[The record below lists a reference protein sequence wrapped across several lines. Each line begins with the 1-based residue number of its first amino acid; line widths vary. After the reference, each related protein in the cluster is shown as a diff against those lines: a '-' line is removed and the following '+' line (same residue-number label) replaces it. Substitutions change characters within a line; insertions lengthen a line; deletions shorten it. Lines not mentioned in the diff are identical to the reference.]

1 MASIDLLCI
10 INEERKKFGLR
21 DSDFHRY
28 RTHCTQKLKTLRKST
43 GVQQA
48 YNPKTK
54 QLVKKSLADKNSLE
68 GINDVE
74 TLKYLLINVF
84 QVEQAWASSRELKE
98 EVQSILKKKDTSSAQ
113 QTGQKSA
120 QTNSRGRTGAS
131 RVRHHSN
138 NRLTKAI
145 HHSDRLLAQCR
156 SSTAL
161 SIRTLAQVH
170 VHRLYMRGLLDFEL
184 ARWDASMDH
193 FALSS
198 VILKALANST
208 HQADHKKRA
217 IFDELMD
224 ELAPMIRYCAYK
236 NGANALDMDTFC
248 EERVAQNTN
257 IGEKLVDKDWPE
269 IYNLIES
276 SKQISPPTIELK
288 WISKTI
294 PIRNPELVDL
304 ITSLQKAD
312 QALLANLKGS
322 LGAPPVSIDPSQ
334 SAHLNKKQKRQI
346 FLQSKHPKMAQKN
359 FISPTAAFDQAL
371 STYVDVETHLQALIE
386 SNNRAL
392 ELNSTIQRFDQQS
405 PILATIHSIVGFR
418 LLSTRVNRDV
428 ELVHKLEKK
437 LATQE
442 SRVVD
447 RITKSPKSY
456 QQINQLVLLSSTR
469 AQPPSS
475 KSVANTS
482 QKSSHE
488 TDHVRTLLIKRRQAK
503 VFPSLLKLFDDI
515 IFNLDRIKQLKLIED
530 DHELSVKIECKVSF
544 FKTYRCLIQSKSYLL
559 VDKFL
564 ESYVLQ
570 QKANFYLRQAKM
582 NIEEVEEQEYDEDDV
597 VDKKREEIQDLNEG
611 FLRFERGELEAVSE
625 EVQERLR
632 KQILDEWWK
641 SDRTDARGAKRV
653 EGEAPED
660 SLARLGQLEKLS
672 LVDDDRRD
680 DGRGTEA
687 GKTAPQVFD
696 LAFNYVTQF
705 DWARLDPHASHL
717 GPSAR
722 PSKTQHTSRHTP
734 FPSSA
739 AATAAPSASTLVP
752 TSQDHPHSQDPAQ
765 SPPAP
770 AKKSGG
776 LWGFFTRS

>member
-456 QQINQLVLLSSTR
+456 QQINQLVLLSSSR

-482 QKSSHE
+482 RNHLMK
-488 TDHVRTLLIKRRQAK
+488 LIM
-503 VFPSLLKLFDDI
+503 
-515 IFNLDRIKQLKLIED
+515 IKQLKLIED

-734 FPSSA
+734 FPLPPPPPPLPLLLRLFPQA
-739 AATAAPSASTLVP
+739 KIIPTARTLL
-752 TSQDHPHSQDPAQ
+752 SLLLHPPKNPA
-765 SPPAP
+765 
-770 AKKSGG
+770 G
-776 LWGFFTRS
+776 